1 MAGGPLPVQQKNG
14 GLMAKPRT
22 NLQAKLVRA
31 FLIQILLISIVTV
44 AGIYAAKTTV
54 EDILVRE
61 ALEGEAEHFW
71 AMREQQPDFPLPNT
85 MNLIAYLAADNDM
98 TSVPLPLRD
107 LTPGLQ
113 RANLQGDEPI
123 VYVED
128 RNNDRLYLVFD
139 EVKVSRLA
147 LVFGILPLAAV
158 LVTLYLLAWLTYR
171 QSHKAVS
178 PIVKLAKAVEEA
190 EIREGNLPD
199 LDLDELR
206 KMPDEEVSS
215 LVRALDQFT
224 HRLEHFIER
233 ERLFTRDASHELRTP
248 IAVLRSAMEL
258 LERRYNVED
267 DKTIRR
273 IYRTLYDMESLI
285 ETLLILAREEED
297 ALPSS
302 RVEVNELITDEIDTL
317 KLLFQDK
324 AIQVEMDTEISL
336 VLDAPERVL
345 KILIG
350 NLLRNA
356 FNYTPKG
363 IIFIRVWP
371 QGFSVKDS
379 GVGMDS
385 EQVKQV
391 FKPFYRAENSGTGY
405 GLGMTIVR
413 RLCNRYN
420 WHLRITSELGEG
432 TEVSVHFPKSQL
444 RKA

>member
-1 MAGGPLPVQQKNG
+1 
-14 GLMAKPRT
+14 MAKPRT
-22 NLQAKLVRA
+22 NLRAKLIKV
-31 FLIQILLISIVTV
+31 FLIQVILISLVTI

-61 ALEGEAEHFW
+61 ALQGEAEHFW
-71 AMREQQPDFPLPNT
+71 QFREQQPDFPLPNT
-85 MNLIAYLAADNDM
+85 MNLMAYLAADNQM
-98 TSVPLPLRD
+98 SSVPEALRD

-113 RANLQGDEPI
+113 RAQFNGEEPL

-128 RNNDRLYLVFD
+128 RGDDRLFLVFD

-158 LVTLYLLAWLTYR
+158 LVTLYLLAWVAYR

-190 EIREGNLPD
+190 EIREGHLPD
-199 LDLDELR
+199 LDLSELR
-206 KMPDEEVSS
+206 EIPDEEVTS

-224 HRLEHFIER
+224 HRLDLFIDR

-258 LERRYNVED
+258 LERRYQLDE

-273 IYRTLYDMESLI
+273 IYRTLYDMEALI
-285 ETLLILAREEED
+285 ETLLLLAREQED
-297 ALPSS
+297 TLPSNQIL
-302 RVEVNELITDEIDTL
+302 VNELIAEEVDTL
-317 KLLFQDK
+317 RLLFQDK
-324 AIQVEMDTEISL
+324 AIVVQTDETTQL
-336 VLDAPERVL
+336 QLKAPERVVH
-345 KILIG
+345 ILIG

-356 FNYTPKG
+356 FNYTPQGTISIK
-363 IIFIRVWP
+363 IWD

-379 GVGMDS
+379 GVGMDK
-385 EQVKQV
+385 QQIKQV
-391 FKPFYRAENSGTGY
+391 YQPFYRAEKDGNGH
-405 GLGMTIVR
+405 GLGMTIVK

-432 TEVSVHFPKSQL
+432 TEVSVYFPKSQL
-444 RKA
+444 SKP

>member
-1 MAGGPLPVQQKNG
+1 
-14 GLMAKPRT
+14 MAKPRT
-22 NLQAKLVRA
+22 NLRAKLIKV
-31 FLIQILLISIVTV
+31 FLIQIVLISLVTI

-61 ALEGEAEHFW
+61 ALQGEAQHFW
-71 AMREQQPDFPLPNT
+71 QLREQQPDFPLPNT
-85 MNLIAYLAADNDM
+85 MNLMAYLAADKQM
-98 TSVPLPLRD
+98 ASVPEALRD
-107 LTPGLQ
+107 LNPGLQ
-113 RANLQGDEPI
+113 RAQFNGEQPL

-128 RNNDRLYLVFD
+128 RGNDRLFLVFD

-158 LVTLYLLAWLTYR
+158 LVTLYLLAWFAYR

-199 LDLDELR
+199 LDLSELR
-206 KMPDEEVSS
+206 EIPDEEVSS

-224 HRLEHFIER
+224 HRLELFIDR

-258 LERRYNVED
+258 LERRYQVEE

-273 IYRTLYDMESLI
+273 IYRTLYDMEALI
-285 ETLLILAREEED
+285 ETLLLLAREQED
-297 ALPSS
+297 SLPSS
-302 RVEVNELITDEIDTL
+302 HLLVNELIAEEVDTL
-317 KLLFQDK
+317 RLLFRDK
-324 AIQVEMDTEISL
+324 AIVVQTDEAAQLQLE
-336 VLDAPERVL
+336 APERVVH
-345 KILIG
+345 ILIG

-356 FNYTPKG
+356 FNYTPQG
-363 IIFIRVWP
+363 SISIRIWD

-379 GVGMDS
+379 GVGMDKQ
-385 EQVKQV
+385 QVKQV
-391 FKPFYRAENSGTGY
+391 FKPFYRGENDGNGY
-405 GLGMTIVR
+405 GLGMTIVK

-420 WHLRITSELGEG
+420 WHLRIASELGAG
-432 TEVSVHFPKSQL
+432 TEISVYFPKSQL
-444 RKA
+444 NKS

>member
-1 MAGGPLPVQQKNG
+1 
-14 GLMAKPRT
+14 MAKTRT
-22 NLQAKLVRA
+22 NLRAKLIKV
-31 FLIQILLISIVTV
+31 FLIQIALISLVTI

-71 AMREQQPDFPLPNT
+71 TLRQKQSDFPLPNT
-85 MNLIAYLAADNDM
+85 MNLQAYLAADGNM
-98 TSVPLPLRD
+98 SNLPVALRG
-107 LTPGLQ
+107 LEPGLQ
-113 RANLQGDEPI
+113 RARFNGEQPL

-128 RNNDRLYLVFD
+128 RDNDRLFLVFD

-158 LVTLYLLAWLTYR
+158 LVTLYLLAWFAYR

-178 PIVKLAKAVEEA
+178 PIVKLARAVEEA

-199 LDLDELR
+199 LDLAELR
-206 KMPDEEVSS
+206 AIPDEEVTS

-258 LERRYNVED
+258 LERRYEVGE

-273 IYRTLYDMESLI
+273 IYRTLYDMEALI
-285 ETLLILAREEED
+285 ETLLMLAREQED
-297 ALPSS
+297 SLPNK
-302 RVEVNELITDEIDTL
+302 RIIINELVAEEIDTL
-317 KLLFQDK
+317 RLLFRDK
-324 AIQVEMDTEISL
+324 SIIVQTDETA
-336 VLDAPERVL
+336 VLELEAPERVVH
-345 KILIG
+345 ILIG

-356 FNYTPKG
+356 FNYTPQG
-363 IIFIRVWP
+363 TISIRVWQ
-371 QGFSVKDS
+371 QGFSVRDS
-379 GVGMDS
+379 GVGMDK

-391 FKPFYRAENSGTGY
+391 FKPFYRGENEEVGKGY
-405 GLGMTIVR
+405 GLGMTIVK

-420 WHLRITSELGEG
+420 WHLRITSELGAG
-432 TEVSVHFPKSQL
+432 TEVSVLFPKSQL
-444 RKA
+444 RKR